1 MIVTYN
7 CQLLSSKYYYHTGY
21 WFGFNVADCP
31 SKDGAVCKT
40 RLSLILKEVSSAS
53 KVIEHSTT
61 EPEIMGSN
69 PATGLA
75 PEEYD
80 GE

>member
-1 MIVTYN
+1 M
-7 CQLLSSKYYYHTGY
+7 
-21 WFGFNVADCP
+21 
-31 SKDGAVCKT
+31 DGSVCKT
-40 RLSLILKEVSSAS
+40 RSSLILKEVSSAS

-69 PATGLA
+69 PATALA
-75 PEEYD
+75 LDEYD